1 MIKYINLTIYDNRGR
16 METEFYVNPGG
27 NMKMVN
33 NNGRMV
39 GPREPDLVKDRNS
52 SMPR

>member
-1 MIKYINLTIYDNRGR
+1 
-16 METEFYVNPGG
+16 METEFYANPG

-39 GPREPDLVKDRNS
+39 GPREPDLVKDRTSS

>member
-1 MIKYINLTIYDNRGR
+1 
-16 METEFYVNPGG
+16 METEFYANPG
-27 NMKMVN
+27 NMKMVNN

-39 GPREPDLVKDRNS
+39 GPREPDLVKDRSS